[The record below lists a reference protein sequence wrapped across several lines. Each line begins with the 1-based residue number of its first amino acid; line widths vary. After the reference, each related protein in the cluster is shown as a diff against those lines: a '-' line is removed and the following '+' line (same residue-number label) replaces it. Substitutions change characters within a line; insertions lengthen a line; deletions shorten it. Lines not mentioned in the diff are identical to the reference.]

1 MLFCLIKNVNVTK
14 YLRLMV
20 CFLSLYYDAFCLVNV
35 HLDWNLSAL
44 ANKNTDYK
52 TVTLEYKIKGRVNMD
67 SRKLAETQKGTVMC
81 PGVVSI
87 SCSPVISAVSFHLIL
102 STCAVLI
109 NLSTAYVLFSH
120 IYWSYCLNHRN
131 QPKTGVSR

>member
-1 MLFCLIKNVNVTK
+1 
-14 YLRLMV
+14 MV

-67 SRKLAETQKGTVMC
+67 SRKLAETQKGTVMW

-87 SCSPVISAVSFHLIL
+87 PC
-102 STCAVLI
+102 
-109 NLSTAYVLFSH
+109 
-120 IYWSYCLNHRN
+120 
-131 QPKTGVSR
+131 